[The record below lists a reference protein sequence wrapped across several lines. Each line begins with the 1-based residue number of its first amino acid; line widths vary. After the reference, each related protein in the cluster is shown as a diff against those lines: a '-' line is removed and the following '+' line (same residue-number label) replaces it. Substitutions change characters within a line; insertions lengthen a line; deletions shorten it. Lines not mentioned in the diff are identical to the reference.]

1 MVLDGGDIKRRRSE
15 EAWFREAAL
24 GDHGRTVQG
33 DRKKACVAAGV
44 EGGRRRGGGQELGR
58 FEFGKVPGEEGAEPR
73 LGRREFLEKLGLG
86 LVGLGGLYAAMALPG
101 CGGGSQG
108 TCPTE
113 GGTEAEAGDI
123 PPPAGGEGIYRG
135 LVVAGGKDPR
145 AALREGLREWGGLE
159 SMNPLGKKVL
169 IKVNAAFARSP
180 EDAVTTHPDLVS
192 EAVRLFLTAG
202 ASEVVVYDHILQDL
216 VEPTL
221 EKNGIGPA
229 AREAGARL
237 AVYAVKKPGPS
248 RVIQVPGG
256 KALSSI
262 GILEEIFQ
270 ADLIVNMPKAK
281 HHSGAGLT
289 LAMKN
294 LIGCTQNM
302 GRMHDVD
309 LHRAIAEL
317 NTVIRPS
324 LVILD
329 ATSVLLDHGPGGP
342 GTVARPEKIIIGT
355 DPVAVDAYACGL
367 FGRSPDDIRYLSY
380 GEELGVGIKDYRSL
394 GVKEVKA

>member
-1 MVLDGGDIKRRRSE
+1 MGGLEDTRKP
-15 EAWFREAAL
+15 EA
-24 GDHGRTVQG
+24 
-33 DRKKACVAAGV
+33 
-44 EGGRRRGGGQELGR
+44 
-58 FEFGKVPGEEGAEPR
+58 EGAEPR
-73 LGRREFLEKLGLG
+73 LGRREFLEKLGMG

-101 CGGGSQG
+101 CGGGSPG

-113 GGTEAEAGDI
+113 GGTAAEAGDI
-123 PPPAGGEGIYRG
+123 PAPAEGAGIYRG
-135 LVVAGGKDPR
+135 LVVAEGKDPR
-145 AALREGLREWGGLE
+145 TTLRLGLHEWGGLE
-159 SMNPLGKKVL
+159 ALEPTGKKVL
-169 IKVNAAFARSP
+169 LKVNAAFARSP
-180 EDAVTTHPDLVS
+180 EDAATTHPDLVS
-192 EAVRLFLTAG
+192 EAVRLFLSAG

-248 RVIQVPGG
+248 RIVQVPGG

-262 GILEEIFQ
+262 GILEEVFQ
-270 ADLIVNMPKAK
+270 ADIIVNMPKAK

-317 NTVIRPS
+317 NALIRPS
-324 LVILD
+324 LIILD
-329 ATSVLLDHGPGGP
+329 ATSVLLDNGPGGP
-342 GTVARPEKIIIGT
+342 GTVARPQKIILGT

-367 FGRSPDDIRYLSY
+367 FDRSPKKIRYLSH
-380 GEELGVGIKDYRSL
+380 GEELGVGTIDYHSL
-394 GVKEVKA
+394 GVKEVEA